1 MVLNLRHKGVFL
13 EVVTYFL
20 FIFGVLVFF
29 GAGVG
34 GHSRRNECKR
44 MADDFWRIF
53 PMLETWLGCSSSS
66 RHLLLVFYIFCSW

>member
-34 GHSRRNECKR
+34 GIPGGMSAKEWQ
-44 MADDFWRIF
+44 M
-53 PMLETWLGCSSSS
+53 TWLGCSSSS
-66 RHLLLVFYIFCSW
+66 RHLLIVFYIFCSW

>member
-1 MVLNLRHKGVFL
+1 MVLNLCHKGVFL

-44 MADDFWRIF
+44 MADDFLEDFSHARNLVGMFFKF
-53 PMLETWLGCSSSS
+53 PSFIDS
-66 RHLLLVFYIFCSW
+66 FYIFCSW

>member
-13 EVVTYFL
+13 DVVTYFL

-34 GHSRRNECKR
+34 GIPGGMSAKEWQ
-44 MADDFWRIF
+44 MTFGGFF
-53 PMLETWLGCSSSS
+53 PC
-66 RHLLLVFYIFCSW
+66 

>member
-13 EVVTYFL
+13 DVVTYFL

-34 GHSRRNECKR
+34 AFQEERVQKNGR
-44 MADDFWRIF
+44 
-53 PMLETWLGCSSSS
+53 
-66 RHLLLVFYIFCSW
+66 

>member
-44 MADDFWRIF
+44 MADDFWRVF
-53 PMLETWLGCSSSS
+53 PC
-66 RHLLLVFYIFCSW
+66 